1 VFGVSGGAA
10 GQHTEVQNL
19 EEDGYGGRGG
29 EEEIMQ
35 LNEYQELAQR
45 TARRDIPQED
55 HLFNGVLGLAGEAGE
70 CADLVKKQFF
80 QDGRAIRN
88 DLIDELGD
96 VMWYVAETA
105 AALGVTLEE
114 VAQHNVDK
122 LKRRYPA
129 GFDADRSL
137 HREV

>member
-1 VFGVSGGAA
+1 
-10 GQHTEVQNL
+10 
-19 EEDGYGGRGG
+19 
-29 EEEIMQ
+29 MQ

-45 TARRDIPQED
+45 TSRKDISKDD
-55 HLFNGVLGLAGEAGE
+55 HLFNGILGLAGEAGE
-70 CADLVKKQFF
+70 CADLVKKHYF
-80 QDGRAIRN
+80 QDGREVYM

-96 VMWYVAETA
+96 VLWYVVEAVS
-105 AALGVTLEE
+105 ALDLTLEE

-122 LKRRYPA
+122 LRKRYPE